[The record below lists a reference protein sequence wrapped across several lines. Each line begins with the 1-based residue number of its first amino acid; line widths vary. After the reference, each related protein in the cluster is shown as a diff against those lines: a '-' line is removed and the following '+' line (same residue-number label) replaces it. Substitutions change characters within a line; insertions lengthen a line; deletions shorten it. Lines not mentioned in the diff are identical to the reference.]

1 MGIFMQLK
9 QLGKPIAIGNT
20 AHIYRYKEGIVKL
33 FHSYLPADVASYEG
47 GKQQIVHAKGL
58 AVPEIWEIT
67 TVESQPA
74 LVMSYAEG
82 KPLGELILENESSL
96 AHVEQYF
103 EIFVEQQLLLHQID
117 GEPLELMEEKLTNQ
131 LHRATLLEDK
141 VKETLLDQL
150 QRMKYRKVI
159 CHGDLHPHNM
169 LLADQQ
175 VTIIDWVDA
184 TAGDLRADV
193 YRTYLLI
200 AGHSVQMAELY
211 LQLYCGKSKL
221 TREEI
226 FQWAAIVA
234 GARLAEHHSPEEA
247 VRLLDIV
254 KQWI

>member
-1 MGIFMQLK
+1 MQLK
-9 QLGKPIAIGNT
+9 QLGNPIATGNT

-33 FHSYLPADVASYEG
+33 FHSYLPADVARYEG
-47 GKQQIVHAKGL
+47 EKQRMVHAKGV
-58 AVPEIWEIT
+58 AVPEVWEIT
-67 TVESQPA
+67 NVEGQPA
-74 LVMSYAEG
+74 LIMSYAEG
-82 KPLGELILENESSL
+82 KPLGQLLLENQSDL
-96 AHVEQYF
+96 AYVEQCL
-103 EIFVEQQLLLHQID
+103 EIFVEQQLALHQID
-117 GEPLELMEEKLTNQ
+117 GEPLEPMKGKLADQ
-131 LHRATLLEDK
+131 LHRAAALQDEVKEKLLEQMRHM
-141 VKETLLDQL
+141 T
-150 QRMKYRKVI
+150 YRSVI

-200 AGHSVQMAELY
+200 DGHSAPLAELY
-211 LQLYCGKSKL
+211 LQLYCSKGKL
-221 TREEI
+221 AREEI

-234 GARLAEHHSPEEA
+234 GARLAEHHSQEEA